1 MIHVIAT
8 IQLKPG
14 TREEF
19 LKHMHWVTPLVLA
32 ETGCIEYGAAVDTST
47 PIAVQ
52 VPLRPDVVTV
62 IEKWTDVPALQAHLQ
77 APHMAEYRTRVKDY
91 VDGVSLQVLEPA

>member
-8 IQLKPG
+8 IEVQPG

-19 LKHMHWVTPLVLA
+19 LTHMTWVTPLVQ
-32 ETGCIEYGAAVDTST
+32 EEEGCIEYNAAIDTPT
-47 PIAVQ
+47 TIPVQ
-52 VPLRPDVVTV
+52 VPSRPEVVIV
-62 IEKWTDVPALQAHLQ
+62 IEKWVDVAALQAHLH

-91 VDGVSLQVLEPA
+91 VVKVSLQVLEPA